1 MAAGVSDEGTYQLPH
16 RKNDMRVLVLNCGS
30 SSLKFQVIES
40 DGHGTPGTRDRRLA
54 RGTIERIGGAAVCT
68 FGAEGE
74 ASQRET
80 TPISPH
86 ADAVEK
92 AFNWLRSAAT
102 AGGEGT
108 TLSELD
114 AVGHRVVHGGDQF
127 TTSVI
132 LDDDAI
138 AAIEAL
144 NELAPLHN
152 PPALQAIRACR
163 TLLGDTIPMVA
174 AFDTAFHQTL
184 PPHASAYALP
194 HDLAARHGIRRY
206 GFHGLAHRYVSLRY
220 AEITHTPREQ
230 VNIITLHLG
239 NGCSACAI
247 RGGISVDTSMG
258 FTPLEGLVMGT
269 RTGDLDPA
277 IVSYLVHKESVSTAE
292 VEMWLNERSG
302 LLGVS
307 GRSNDMREL
316 LTHAAADGRARLAID
331 LFCYRARKYIGAYLA
346 VLGGATAVVFSGGIG
361 ERSPLIRAK
370 ICEGMQWC
378 GLELDPER
386 NTAVVGTEGAIALPQ
401 AAIQSYV
408 IPSDEEHLIA
418 RDTVGVLRH

>member
-1 MAAGVSDEGTYQLPH
+1 MQ
-16 RKNDMRVLVLNCGS
+16 VLVLNCGS
-30 SSLKFQVIES
+30 SSLKFQVVES
-40 DGHGTPGTRDRRLA
+40 ADDGAPGAQERRLA
-54 RGTIERIGGAAVCT
+54 RGTIERIGGEAVCT
-68 FGAEGE
+68 FGAEGDTPV
-74 ASQRET
+74 RET
-80 TPISPH
+80 AHINTH
-86 ADAVEK
+86 KEAVEK
-92 AFNWLRSAAT
+92 ALSWLRPST
-102 AGGEGT
+102 AGGGEDT
-108 TLSELD
+108 TPYTLD
-114 AVGHRVVHGGDQF
+114 AVGHRIVHGGEHF
-127 TTSVI
+127 TTAVV

-152 PPALQAIRACR
+152 PPAMQAMHACR
-163 TLLGDTIPMVA
+163 TLLGATIPMVA
-174 AFDTAFHQTL
+174 AFDTAFHRTL

-194 HDLAARHGIRRY
+194 HDLAARHSIRRY

-247 RGGISVDTSMG
+247 RGGTSVDTSMG

-269 RTGDLDPA
+269 RTGDLDPTV
-277 IVSYLVHKESVSTAE
+277 VSYLSHKEGVSSTE
-292 VEMWLNERSG
+292 VETWLNERSG

-316 LTHAAADGRARLAID
+316 LAHAAADARARLAID
-331 LFCYRARKYIGAYLA
+331 LFCYRARKYIGAYLT
-346 VLGGATAVVFSGGIG
+346 VLGGAAAVVFSGGIG
-361 ERSPLIRAK
+361 EHSPLIRAK
-370 ICEGMQWC
+370 ICDGMQWC

-386 NTAVVGTEGAIALPQ
+386 NAAVVGAEGAIALPR

-408 IPSDEEHLIA
+408 IPSDEELLIA
-418 RDTVGVLRH
+418 RDTIGALRQ

>member
-1 MAAGVSDEGTYQLPH
+1 
-16 RKNDMRVLVLNCGS
+16 MRVLVLNCGS

-40 DGHGTPGTRDRRLA
+40 GGDGASGPRDTRLA
-54 RGTIERIGGAAVCT
+54 GGTIERIGGEALCT
-68 FGAEGE
+68 FVADGD
-74 ASQRET
+74 ASHRET
-80 TPISPH
+80 TPVSTH

-92 AFNWLRSAAT
+92 ALSWLGSSAI
-102 AGGEGT
+102 GGGRGSALET
-108 TLSELD
+108 LD

-127 TTSVI
+127 TRSVV
-132 LDDDAI
+132 LDDDAM
-138 AAIEAL
+138 ARIEAL

-152 PPALQAIRACR
+152 PPAMRGIRACR
-163 TLLGDTIPMVA
+163 AFLGDTIPMVA

-184 PPHASAYALP
+184 PPQAWTYALP
-194 HDLAARHGIRRY
+194 HELATRHGIRRY

-220 AEITHTPREQ
+220 AEMTNTPREQ

-247 RGGISVDTSMG
+247 RGGTSVDTSMG
-258 FTPLEGLVMGT
+258 FTPLAGLVMGT

-277 IVSYLVHKESVSTAE
+277 VVGYLARKEHVTVAE
-292 VEMWLNERSG
+292 VETWLNERSG

-316 LTHAAADGRARLAID
+316 LAHAADARARLAID
-331 LFCYRARKYIGAYLA
+331 LFCYRARQYIGAYLA

-361 ERSPLIRAK
+361 EHSPPVRAR

-378 GLELDPER
+378 GLELDLER
-386 NTAVVGTEGAIALPQ
+386 NTAVVGTEGAISLPQ

-408 IPSDEEHLIA
+408 IPSDEELLIA
-418 RDTVGVLRH
+418 RDTIDVLRR